1 MALNG
6 SQSLS
11 QSQTD
16 SEPKLLITLM
26 GDIPE
31 GRRAVKMG
39 MQVTFG
45 SILKT
50 LHLEGKLFHN
60 GKQLDPFSTPT
71 SLGMT
76 PGGCKLLFSGGPGP
90 GAPPPRNTQ
99 QQGGGNS
106 SRPGTPNRDSRRGS
120 SPPPPPPSSGDQPP
134 QQQPLPFPR
143 ASTASYAEISSTNI
157 GASNDP
163 FLSLQAEVMLLRK
176 TLVHRRDEVV
186 SIQREN
192 DRLAMAV
199 EAPLESLPEP
209 PAHLVEESRRLD
221 LEIAAAHRE
230 QSRLKSKIQKLHN
243 LRDYHR
249 YLNSVLE
256 ELAVASE
263 ECYLAALP
271 TTSDGV
277 RCRDP
282 QDSLKTLSKVMEAS
296 VAKSERAAL
305 KVDAAWQENQ
315 KLRET
320 TIELHK
326 ACLVAVQEVVK
337 Q

>member
-1 MALNG
+1 MSLNG

-16 SEPKLLITLM
+16 TEPKLLITLM

-60 GKQLDPFSTPT
+60 GKELDPFSTPT

-76 PGGCKLLFSGGPGP
+76 PGGCKLLFTGGPGP
-90 GAPPPRNTQ
+90 GAPPPRNP
-99 QQGGGNS
+99 QQGGS
-106 SRPGTPNRDSRRGS
+106 SRPVTPNRDSRRGS
-120 SPPPPPPSSGDQPP
+120 SPPPPAPAQGNQTH
-134 QQQPLPFPR
+134 QQPLASPR
-143 ASTASYAEISSTNI
+143 ASSASYAEISSTNI
-157 GASNDP
+157 GASSDP

-176 TLVHRRDEVV
+176 TLVQRRDEVV

-221 LEIAAAHRE
+221 IEIATARRE
-230 QSRLKSKIQKLHN
+230 QSRLKNKIQKLHN

-282 QDSLKTLSKVMEAS
+282 QDSLQHLSKVMEAGL
-296 VAKSERAAL
+296 VKSERAAT

-326 ACLVAVQEVVK
+326 ACLVAVQEVAK